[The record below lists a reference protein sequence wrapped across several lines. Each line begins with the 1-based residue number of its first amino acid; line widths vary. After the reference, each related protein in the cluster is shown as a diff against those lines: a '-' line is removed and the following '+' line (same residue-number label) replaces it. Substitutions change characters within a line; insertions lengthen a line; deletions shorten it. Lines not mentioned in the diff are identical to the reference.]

1 MIMFKKSFILIF
13 SIIFL
18 YSCVSNETEVIE
30 NTLLD
35 VDNANFSFKVPS
47 NWEIIKDKESI
58 LPKAK
63 EGNIELAAT
72 STAVVSGFSNNLLI
86 LSDDLKKLTTSKDY
100 SMLNNIW
107 AESDY
112 LEYKKISSKDIVF
125 ADEEVSIV
133 YEFEAKYNTDTPKLK
148 FLQTA
153 SVCNKTK
160 WYFITIALPTT
171 VTDTSKYIELLST
184 FSCK

>member
-1 MIMFKKSFILIF
+1 MIKKYF
-13 SIIFL
+13 IIFIFL
-18 YSCVSNETEVIE
+18 LFITSCWSKDAVNNESSLIPI
-30 NTLLD
+30 
-35 VDNANFSFKVPS
+35 DNENFSFNIPW
-47 NWEIIKDKESI
+47 NWEVIKDKESI

-63 EGNIELAAT
+63 EGNIELAASST
-72 STAVVSGFSNNLLI
+72 SVVSGFSNNLLI

-100 SMLNNIW
+100 SILNNIW
-107 AESDY
+107 AETDY
-112 LEYKKISSKDIVF
+112 LEYKKISSKDITF
-125 ADEEVSIV
+125 SDDEVSIV
-133 YEFEAKYNTDTPKLK
+133 YEFEAKYNIDTPKLK

-160 WYFITIALPTT
+160 GYFITIALPTN

>member
-1 MIMFKKSFILIF
+1 MFKKSIILIF
-13 SIIFL
+13 SVLFL
-18 YSCVSNETEVIE
+18 ASCGSDTEVIE
-30 NTLLD
+30 NTLID
-35 VDNANFSFKVPS
+35 VDNPNFSFKVPS

-63 EGNIELAAT
+63 DWSIELAAT

-107 AESDY
+107 AEQDY
-112 LEYKKISSKDIVF
+112 LEYKKISSKDITF

-133 YEFEAKYNTDTPKLK
+133 YEFEARYNTDTPKLK

-160 WYFITIALPTT
+160 GYFMTIALPTN
-171 VTDTSKYIELLST
+171 VTDISKYIELLST

>member
-1 MIMFKKSFILIF
+1 MIKKYFFILIV
-13 SIIFL
+13 SLFL
-18 YSCVSNETEVIE
+18 TSCWSKESLNNESSLIP
-30 NTLLD
+30 
-35 VDNANFSFKVPS
+35 VDNENFSFNIPW
-47 NWEIIKDKESI
+47 NWEVIKDKESI

-63 EGNIELAAT
+63 DWNIELAAT
-72 STAVVSGFSNNLLI
+72 SKSVVSGFSNNLLI

-100 SMLNNIW
+100 SILNNIW
-107 AESDY
+107 AEQDY
-112 LEYKKISSKDIVF
+112 LEYKKLSSKDIIF
-125 ADEEVSIV
+125 ADDEVSIV
-133 YEFEAKYNTDTPKLK
+133 YEFEARYNTDTPKLK

-160 WYFITIALPTT
+160 GYFITIALPTN